1 MTFGGV
7 GVLAMAKANDDEN
20 GSQFFITLVP
30 SSQLDGEFTIF
41 GQVSEDSFS
50 VLESLPATD
59 EGKNVPDDVEPVFI
73 EDILIIEN

>member
-7 GVLAMAKANDDEN
+7 GVLAIAKANDDEN

-50 VLESLPATD
+50 VLESVPAT
-59 EGKNVPDDVEPVFI
+59 EGENVPDDAEPVII
-73 EDILIIEN
+73 EDLLIIEN

>member
-1 MTFGGV
+1 
-7 GVLAMAKANDDEN
+7 MAKANDDEN

-30 SSQLDGEFTIF
+30 SSQLYEEFTIF

-50 VLESLPATD
+50 VLESLPAT
-59 EGKNVPDDVEPVFI
+59 EGENASDDAEPVII

>member
-1 MTFGGV
+1 
-7 GVLAMAKANDDEN
+7 MAKANDDEN